1 MKIKYVSVFLIAFL
15 ILIAGC
21 STSEKN
27 PSGSPKVWIFY
38 KGEKY
43 EGAKVYASK
52 PDNIISTNTFTQE
65 KDYMPDKEI
74 FMNQE
79 TQNLFT
85 HDKHEW
91 TEFKKISIKGGK

>member
-15 ILIAGC
+15 ILLAGC
-21 STSEKN
+21 SASEN
-27 PSGSPKVWIFY
+27 LSGSPKVWIFY

-52 PDNIISTNTFTQE
+52 PDNIISINTFTQE

-74 FMNQE
+74 YINQK
-79 TQNLFT
+79 THNLFA

-91 TEFKKISIKGGK
+91 TEFKKTQIKGGK